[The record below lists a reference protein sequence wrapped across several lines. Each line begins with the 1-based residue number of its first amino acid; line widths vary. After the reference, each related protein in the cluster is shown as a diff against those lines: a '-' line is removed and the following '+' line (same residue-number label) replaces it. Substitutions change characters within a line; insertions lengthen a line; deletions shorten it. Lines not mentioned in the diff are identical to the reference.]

1 MPRPNLDPFAGV
13 LDDVG
18 IASPRKGN
26 DVIEGGDAADDL
38 WGRGGADDLDG
49 GAGRDFIF
57 GGTGQDRCVNGEDV
71 SPARSSPP
79 RSGPVSRRG
88 RLHAALELVKVVA
101 DRPEQHL
108 ACAGC
113 GVSGKDL

>member
-1 MPRPNLDPFAGV
+1 MRRFYTYGRAPAPRPNLDPFAGV

-26 DVIEGGDAADDL
+26 DVIESGDAADDL

-71 SPARSSPP
+71 FTCEVLTAALRSGQIDAAASMPRSSW
-79 RSGPVSRRG
+79 
-88 RLHAALELVKVVA
+88 
-101 DRPEQHL
+101 
-108 ACAGC
+108 
-113 GVSGKDL
+113 